1 MLTWITSRIS
11 HWMLSAGVRTR
22 SRFSRASER
31 LLETEG
37 AMTIEYILIIA
48 LIAVII
54 ITLFT
59 ILLWP
64 ALRPVIEGLLQRI
77 TDAINGDA
85 IT

>member
-1 MLTWITSRIS
+1 MLTRIISRIS
-11 HWMLSAGVRTR
+11 DWMLSAGVRTR
-22 SRFSRASER
+22 SRFER
-31 LLETEG
+31 LSDRIADPEG

>member
-1 MLTWITSRIS
+1 MLTRITSRIS
-11 HWMLSAGVRTR
+11 DWMLSAGVWTR
-22 SRFSRASER
+22 SRVER
-31 LLETEG
+31 LSDRIADPEG

>member
-1 MLTWITSRIS
+1 MTSSLVTRVS
-11 HWMLSAGVRTR
+11 DWMLAVRARASTLR
-22 SRFSRASER
+22 SRLWDRIEDP
-31 LLETEG
+31 EG